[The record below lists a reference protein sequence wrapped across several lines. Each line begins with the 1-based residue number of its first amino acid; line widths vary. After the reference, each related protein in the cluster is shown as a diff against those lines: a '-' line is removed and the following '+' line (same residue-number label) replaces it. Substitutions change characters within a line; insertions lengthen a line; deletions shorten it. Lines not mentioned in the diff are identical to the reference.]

1 MVGAKEFA
9 IGRKV
14 IEKKTKNPIIE
25 SISMP
30 RFMKSHESEIKEVA
44 GSFLDKQPKNS
55 FSLPKIMEQEKVMAR
70 LLPKMHRPYDVHT
83 INPVLEDS
91 DDRKPTVR
99 NVSNVSKSKPEKSNT
114 EDDFSEHLINHLTYK
129 VFQNIKNY
137 LDKDVKKPM
146 GNPQIKLEINL

>member
-25 SISMP
+25 GISLP
-30 RFMKSHESEIKEVA
+30 KFMRSHESEIKEMA
-44 GSFLDKQPKNS
+44 GSFLDKAHKNS
-55 FSLPKIMEQEKVMAR
+55 FSLPKIMEHEEVMVR
-70 LLPKMHRPYDVHT
+70 RLPKMHKPHDVRT

-91 DDRKPTVR
+91 DDRKPIVR
-99 NVSNVSKSKPEKSNT
+99 NVSKDKPEKSET
-114 EDDFSEHLINHLTYK
+114 ENEIPEELINHLTYK

-137 LDKDVKKPM
+137 LDRDVKKPM
-146 GNPQIKLEINL
+146 GNSQIKLEINL

>member
-30 RFMKSHESEIKEVA
+30 KFMKSHESEIKEIA
-44 GSFLDKQPKNS
+44 GSFLDRQHKNS
-55 FSLPKIMEQEKVMAR
+55 FSLPKIMEHEEVMVR
-70 LLPKMHRPYDVHT
+70 RLPKMHRPYDART
-83 INPVLEDS
+83 INPVLEDAQE
-91 DDRKPTVR
+91 RKPVAR
-99 NVSNVSKSKPEKSNT
+99 SVSNVSKDRPEKSS
-114 EDDFSEHLINHLTYK
+114 SESEIPDELINHLTYK

-137 LDKDVKKPM
+137 LERDVKKPM

>member
-25 SISMP
+25 GISMP
-30 RFMKSHESEIKEVA
+30 RFMRSHESEIKEVA
-44 GSFLDKQPKNS
+44 GSFLDKQHKNS
-55 FSLPKIMEQEKVMAR
+55 FSLPKIMEHEEVMVR
-70 LLPKMHRPYDVHT
+70 RLPKMHRPHDVRT
-83 INPVLEDS
+83 INPILEES
-91 DDRKPTVR
+91 EDRKPIVR
-99 NVSNVSKSKPEKSNT
+99 NVPNVSKNKPEKSDT

-137 LDKDVKKPM
+137 LDKDVRKPM